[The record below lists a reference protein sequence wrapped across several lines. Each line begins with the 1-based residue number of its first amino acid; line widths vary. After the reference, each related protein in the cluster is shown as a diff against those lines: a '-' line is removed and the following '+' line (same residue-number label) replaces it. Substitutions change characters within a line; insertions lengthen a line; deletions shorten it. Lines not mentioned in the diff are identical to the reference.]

1 MSKKLKP
8 KDLIELIPAILLLP
22 LFIASCMVDGI
33 WEDILH
39 WAFMIDGFM
48 FVRAYWNEVYK

>member
-8 KDLIELIPAILLLP
+8 KDFIELIFVILFFP
-22 LFIASCMVDGI
+22 LFIASCMVEGI

-39 WAFMIDGFM
+39 WACMVDGFM
-48 FVRAYWNEVYK
+48 FFRAYWNEVYK

>member
-8 KDLIELIPAILLLP
+8 KDFIELIPAILLLP

-33 WEDILH
+33 WGDILH

-48 FVRAYWNEVYK
+48 FVRVYCNEVYK